1 VCFSI
6 IIAGILLARYNLKR
20 GRGDTKGAFKIA
32 LFVFGVYASG
42 HLIVAKHIPDLKGEL
57 LIFYKTISFSLF
69 IAALIWLIY
78 IALEPYA
85 RRRWS
90 DLIISW
96 SRLLAGDF
104 RDPLVGRDIL
114 VGGLLGLCH
123 TASIYLMHVPL
134 PTWLGISTAPN
145 VGTNVLVLQGFKY
158 LSADFL
164 MDFVNSIFNALGGLF
179 FLVLL
184 IIILRKERLAMVALW
199 LILFA
204 VLGLA
209 FASSGNL
216 ILWFGPFLIATVT
229 VTCIARFGL
238 LATVSFY
245 IFFRLT
251 FHNSITA
258 DASRFYFGNTIFAF
272 VVILG
277 LSIYGFYTSLAGQ
290 PLFKGKLLQD

>member
-1 VCFSI
+1 MF
-6 IIAGILLARYNLKR
+6 
-20 GRGDTKGAFKIA
+20 GRHIGRRSGNAFA
-32 LFVFGVYASG
+32 
-42 HLIVAKHIPDLKGEL
+42 
-57 LIFYKTISFSLF
+57 
-69 IAALIWLIY
+69 
-78 IALEPYA
+78 
-85 RRRWS
+85 
-90 DLIISW
+90 
-96 SRLLAGDF
+96 
-104 RDPLVGRDIL
+104 
-114 VGGLLGLCH
+114 
-123 TASIYLMHVPL
+123 
-134 PTWLGISTAPN
+134 
-145 VGTNVLVLQGFKY
+145 VLQGFKY
-158 LSADFL
+158 LSAFFL
-164 MDFVNSIFNALGGLF
+164 LDFVNSIFNALGGLF

-184 IIILRKERLAMVALW
+184 IIILRKERLAIAALW
-199 LILFA
+199 LINFA

-209 FASSGNL
+209 FTSSGHL
-216 ILWFGPFLIATVT
+216 ILWFGPFLIATIT